1 MGMAGS
7 GLSDKNVRLR
17 FLMYIFMGVIALGS
31 VMYWKVKL
39 FENSEYVELTF
50 SSQKEKD
57 PSFLQSDNYQIE
69 TFETSPSVK

>member
-17 FLMYIFMGVIALGS
+17 FFIYIFMGVIALGS

-39 FENSEYVELTF
+39 FENSEYVELTL

-57 PSFLQSDNYQIE
+57 PSLLQSDNYQIE

>member
-17 FLMYIFMGVIALGS
+17 FLIYIFMGVIALGS

-39 FENSEYVELTF
+39 LENSEYVELTF
-50 SSQKEKD
+50 TSQKEKD
-57 PSFLQSDNYQIE
+57 PSLLQSDNYQIE

>member
-1 MGMAGS
+1 MGMAYS

-17 FLMYIFMGVIALGS
+17 FFIYVFMGLIALGS

-50 SSQKEKD
+50 SSQKQED
-57 PSFLQSDNYQIE
+57 PSLLQSKNYQIE